1 MRSKR
6 AGWLNG
12 LRLGILMAA
21 GLSTAAAAGTYEL
34 TIGETE
40 VSFSG
45 DNAKAFAVNGEV
57 PGPLLR
63 FKEGEDVTIHVT
75 NTLDVPTSVH
85 WHGLLL
91 PGDMDGVPGFNGFPG
106 IAPGETFTYRFPI
119 RQAGTYW
126 YHAHSAYQEQEGVYG
141 PLVIDPK
148 GADPVKAD
156 REHVIFLSDWTDE
169 RGAQVH
175 ANLKAMPD
183 YYNYAQN
190 TLLGFFREASE
201 EGFSETLAER
211 AAWGEMRMM
220 PSDIADVSGY
230 TFLMNGQPERT
241 PWAGT
246 FKPHERVRLRLINGS
261 AMTYFDFRI
270 PGHKLQVVQADGQ
283 NVEPVSV
290 DELRIA
296 VAETYDVI
304 VTPHSAAPLQLIAE
318 AMDRSGFA
326 LGTLSTDGAPANLPR
341 PEQRPRGELAMSD
354 MGMNHAGM
362 DHGSMDQGD
371 MDHGSM
377 DHSQMPHDAMP
388 QEEMS
393 HTMDHGS
400 MNHGE
405 MDHEAMGHEAMGHGK
420 MDHGAMPMKNDGA
433 PPSALSRDH
442 ELVPSVGAPEGAR
455 VLSYADLRALEDND
469 DLRAPMREIEVR
481 LGGTM
486 ERYLWTIN
494 GKKFSE
500 AEPIKLNYGE
510 RARLTFINESMMNHP
525 MHLHGMFVELE
536 NGQPR
541 EKQPRKHIVNVG
553 PGRSY
558 SVEITADEPGEW
570 AFHCHLL
577 YHMASGMM
585 RKVVVAELPEGA

>member
-1 MRSKR
+1 MRIKY
-6 AGWLNG
+6 AGWLKG
-12 LRLGILMAA
+12 LGLGITMAA
-21 GLSTAAAAGTYEL
+21 GLSTAAAAGTYKL

-45 DNAKAFAVNGEV
+45 NKAQAFAVNGEV

-63 FKEGEDVTIHVT
+63 FEEGEEVTIHVT

-190 TLLGFFREASE
+190 TLFDFFREASE

-304 VTPHSAAPLQLIAE
+304 VTPHSAAPLQLVAE

-341 PEQRPRGELAMSD
+341 PQQRPRGELAMSD
-354 MGMNHAGM
+354 MGMHHAG
-362 DHGSMDQGD
+362 MDQGD

-377 DHSQMPHDAMP
+377 DHSKMDHSQMSHDALP
-388 QEEMS
+388 QEDMS

-405 MDHEAMGHEAMGHGK
+405 MDHEAMGHETMDHGK
-420 MDHGAMPMKNDGA
+420 MGHGAMPMKNDSV

-442 ELVPSVGAPEGAR
+442 ELVPGVGAPEGAR
-455 VLSYADLRALEDND
+455 PRPAPVHDEPSDAFARHVRRAGKRPAARETAAQTHRQCGAGAQLFGGDHGERTRRMGLPLPPPLSHGLRHDAQGRRGRTAGRSVIHEKEDAYSHRP
-469 DLRAPMREIEVR
+469 RAFPD
-481 LGGTM
+481 
-486 ERYLWTIN
+486 
-494 GKKFSE
+494 
-500 AEPIKLNYGE
+500 E
-510 RARLTFINESMMNHP
+510 RARAC
-525 MHLHGMFVELE
+525 HGRRQAL
-536 NGQPR
+536 P
-541 EKQPRKHIVNVG
+541 
-553 PGRSY
+553 
-558 SVEITADEPGEW
+558 
-570 AFHCHLL
+570 LL
-577 YHMASGMM
+577 LS
-585 RKVVVAELPEGA
+585 